1 MTIDNGLS
9 NAHGLDNI
17 SSAQKSSHYINTNK
31 YRNLYVVIEI
41 VDGVTIPVNYEML
54 GEARRLMDSFNTRY
68 NSNEK
73 VIALVLGENVK
84 EMCNEFIYHGA
95 DAVIY
100 ADNTNLKY
108 LLNQTYK
115 SYYRWW
121 LIRK

>member
-1 MTIDNGLS
+1 MTVDNGLK

-17 SSAQKSSHYINTNK
+17 GFSQKSSHYINTNK

-73 VIALVLGENVK
+73 VYTKIVG
-84 EMCNEFIYHGA
+84 
-95 DAVIY
+95 
-100 ADNTNLKY
+100 
-108 LLNQTYK
+108 LLFFLPRGFKLRIFLNAAT
-115 SYYRWW
+115 
-121 LIRK
+121 L